1 MLLPEEVEAR
11 FRRIEDAL
19 AVTAELQCR
28 AELRTQEDG
37 QHLTAVQT
45 AMARWMDRMA
55 ERQDEF
61 EGKLNALIEAQ
72 MRGEGDTRDMKAAI
86 AELSR
91 TVDRFLKTRTN
102 GSAN

>member
-19 AVTAELQCR
+19 AVTAELQRR
-28 AELRTQEDG
+28 AELRTQEDV
-37 QHLTAVQT
+37 QHLTAVQN

-61 EGKLNALIEAQ
+61 EGKRNALIDIQ
-72 MRGEGDTRDMKAAI
+72 MRGDQEMRAAL

-91 TVDRFLKTRTN
+91 TVDRFLKTRSN
-102 GSAN
+102 GGGN